1 MPSLCSVSQS
11 SQSDPITTAKG
22 KECGNDIIDLDT
34 DGDME
39 IAVEDDCRTDN
50 KDSPTSKPSPTKHSD
65 GASSLIDDTVAC
77 PANTNESED
86 TKTTSTSASST
97 PNSKKRKVTP
107 PDDPGSKQKQ
117 QKKVNQMTLSSFFFQ
132 GKKNKT
138 TDATPSK
145 TPPKRARTASK
156 SPSPAPKADKNAA
169 KKSLV
174 TDLVVVPVNRNRDTD
189 ESQATNTPSEETK
202 LSPKKVAEE
211 ADGIMISVETKTSNE
226 CQEPLQKDLP
236 SSSDTKPTAESSSTK
251 TINIL
256 SASAVKKKRPSR
268 SRKATS
274 NGKENNAEKATQSTS
289 TAKKASTPKKAST
302 AKKTKQLDS
311 LATTVAK
318 KELSESELSE
328 ENRGLL
334 QKYRAMKERYL
345 ERVNDVTNNH
355 REGFPEEDF
364 GTIQLEA
371 ITDGTELKTNETSQ
385 CEEFPPQ
392 VVTNMA
398 LLIEGR

>member
-11 SQSDPITTAKG
+11 DPIQTDKG
-22 KECGNDIIDLDT
+22 KECDN
-34 DGDME
+34 DME
-39 IAVEDDCRTDN
+39 VELEEGCQADN
-50 KDSPTSKPSPTKHSD
+50 KDSPTPKPSPTKHSD
-65 GASSLIDDTVAC
+65 GASSSIDDTVVC

-86 TKTTSTSASST
+86 TETASSSESST

-138 TDATPSK
+138 TAATPSK

-156 SPSPAPKADKNAA
+156 SPSPAPKPDKEAA
-169 KKSLV
+169 KKSLIR
-174 TDLVVVPVNRNRDTD
+174 DLVVVPANSNRDTD
-189 ESQATNTPSEETK
+189 ESQATSTTSEETK
-202 LSPKKVAEE
+202 LYPKRVAEE
-211 ADGIMISVETKTSNE
+211 ADERTSNE
-226 CQEPLQKDLP
+226 CEEPSQKDLP
-236 SSSDTKPTAESSSTK
+236 SSSDTKPAAESSSTK
-251 TINIL
+251 TINVL

-274 NGKENNAEKATQSTS
+274 NGKENNAEKATKLTS
-289 TAKKASTPKKAST
+289 TAKKTSTPKKAST

-318 KELSESELSE
+318 KEFSEDELSQ

-355 REGFPEEDF
+355 TEGLPEEDF

-371 ITDGTELKTNETSQ
+371 IKDGTELKTNETSQ
-385 CEEFPPQ
+385 CEEFPSQ
-392 VVTNMA
+392 VVINMA